1 MQFHSSAM
9 LEFYGWLLGVQE
21 DIHERARAGR
31 WLDAAGETAD
41 TTRSVRLNGGQDAA
55 RDDAFVDLLR
65 HLAQA
70 ELATDV
76 VRTAAGS
83 MVDVGRERREM
94 LLRSVLD
101 RRGVADP
108 SSQLPHNLEP
118 HTFLGRAFLQPLAE
132 AMATREADNDGTAA
146 PTSCPQCGWPPQVA
160 AVCDERDVKG
170 RRTLVCSLC
179 ATAWVFPRVTCPACR
194 EARPDSLETHT
205 SESLAHIRI
214 ESCRAC
220 GAYMKSVD
228 LRVDGLAVPVVD
240 DLGSVELD
248 LWAQQQGLEKLQRN
262 LLGL

>member
-1 MQFHSSAM
+1 MQYHSSAM

-108 SSQLPHNLEP
+108 SSQLPHDLEP

-132 AMATREADNDGTAA
+132 AMATREADNDGTPRRQRRVRSVAGHHKWRPCVTSATSRGGARWSA
-146 PTSCPQCGWPPQVA
+146 PCAPP
-160 AVCDERDVKG
+160 R
-170 RRTLVCSLC
+170 
-179 ATAWVFPRVTCPACR
+179 
-194 EARPDSLETHT
+194 
-205 SESLAHIRI
+205 
-214 ESCRAC
+214 
-220 GAYMKSVD
+220 
-228 LRVDGLAVPVVD
+228 
-240 DLGSVELD
+240 GSSHE
-248 LWAQQQGLEKLQRN
+248 
-262 LLGL
+262 